1 MQRYRDKSKWYIGT
15 PIKRLKYRTQME
27 MEKRYFRA
35 IVDFME
41 DMSVRY
47 LMVAV
52 DQIIC
57 LKKED
62 HLFVPWRLREIF
74 GSRFKG
80 AKFIQI
86 CNAAVYLEFDLR
98 SGRHYCHLWPLFT
111 DIYSGVG
118 QQIAVLLVFKG
129 GIVKTKW
136 CTINS
141 IQTPNP
147 ESIRSYT
154 MSTVFAIGIRDSV
167 KFQRLVSSST
177 ST

>member
-1 MQRYRDKSKWYIGT
+1 
-15 PIKRLKYRTQME
+15 ME

-52 DQIIC
+52 DQNF
-57 LKKED
+57 LKKRTIS
-62 HLFVPWRLREIF
+62 FVPWRLREIF

-129 GIVKTKW
+129 GIVKTKL